1 MRKSFWIM
9 TCALSAHL
17 LCNAQTPTQST
28 EAATRVVAE
37 AAVDPDPPAPP
48 PAIRTDPQAPVKP
61 APPTPIA
68 EKKAELG
75 DDETWDP
82 QWDKL
87 IEQSLPK
94 ELLSNKRE
102 RAVKSLCPRFKSMDE
117 TDKRAFWA
125 YFFQALAGAEAG
137 LKPTANVRHA
147 DPAVAVVDTV
157 THRTVRQEGLLQ
169 LTYMDASRYNCDFDW
184 NADKSLPEHDPAKT
198 ILQPKNNLLC
208 GLNILDYQLL
218 TQRKPLL
225 TQSSYWVTLR
235 PGTYSYNLFIRQMAN
250 EPAACGAVRAHAKRD
265 KSLPPAS
272 EASSDSAPG
281 KKLSNSGSGR
291 TIAAAQ

>member
-1 MRKSFWIM
+1 MHKIFWIL

-17 LCNAQTPTQST
+17 LCNAQTPPQGT
-28 EAATRVVAE
+28 EAAPKAVAD
-37 AAVDPDPPAPP
+37 AAVDPDPPTPP
-48 PAIRTDPQAPVKP
+48 PAIRTDPAAPVKP

-75 DDETWDP
+75 DDDTWDP
-82 QWDKL
+82 DWDKL

-102 RAVKSLCPRFKSMDE
+102 RAVKSLCPRYKFMDE

-137 LKPTANVRHA
+137 LKPTANVRHT
-147 DPAVAVVDTV
+147 DPAVAVMDTV

-169 LTYMDASRYNCDFDW
+169 LTYMDGPRYGCDFDW
-184 NADKSLPEHDPAKT
+184 DADKRLAEHDAAKT

-218 TQRKPLL
+218 TKRKPLL
-225 TQSSYWVTLR
+225 SKSSYWVTLR
-235 PGTYSYNLFIRQMAN
+235 PGTYSYNLFIKQMAN
-250 EPAACGAVRAHAKRD
+250 EPAACGAVRAHPRRD
-265 KSLPPAS
+265 RSLPPPS
-272 EASSDSAPG
+272 EASSDSIP
-281 KKLSNSGSGR
+281 KKTSSLGNGVAV
-291 TIAAAQ
+291 AAAR